1 MAAYDKT
8 LERVA
13 TAIKN
18 GNCGRA
24 LQEMKVYLTAWPE
37 QHTQERLDALADE
50 YQQIEERWQ
59 HGEADDEREAT
70 YLKLLQRM
78 YILFANV
85 LHYHRMKASPYQQ
98 SLFTRVRQ
106 ARSDWSLTAIRQEME
121 SFVSD
126 VAMLQL
132 EPEHTREKKSETIYK
147 THQQQLNQLF
157 EYVMTSR
164 QWTDSV
170 GRLFTDIMT
179 SPTIDSND
187 QQLIISAVTLS
198 QMNQFDM
205 AKFRMLT
212 DVYRQS
218 QDEAVRQRALTG
230 WVLSIDQDM
239 MLVYPEQYDIIR
251 QLTQNEE
258 VCKELTE
265 LQMQLIYCLN
275 AERDTRTINT
285 EIMPDIIKGNNLKLS
300 HLGLVE
306 QEEDPLEDILHPEAE
321 DERMEKLEAT
331 FQRMMDMQKQGAD
344 IYFGGFSQMK
354 RFPFFYDISNWL
366 SPFYLQHPD
375 IQQYV
380 AKMEGNRLVQRV
392 MTNNMFCNSDKYS
405 FVMAF
410 DQVLNQL
417 PESMRQMVKRGEA
430 MMGDVDLDG
439 DEIHGKTF
447 MRRAYLMDLYRFFRL
462 FSHRSEL
469 RDPFNTEV
477 KAPCEFFSNRLF
489 KDTPLERYKPDVVR
503 MMRKNH
509 YTALADRVLDSFPEN
524 MKDLEYYLWRKE
536 YSKALTLDP
545 NNEYALAGTARI
557 FFKTNKFDE
566 AAKLYDQLMQQH
578 PEKSRYMLNKA
589 VCMVNTEDYD
599 GALKLLY
606 QLDYEEPDNLFAT
619 RALAWALTCCG
630 KLEQAEGAYQKVMAQ
645 EQPTADDYHNYG
657 CYLWL
662 LKHVDDAAKCFK
674 KYAELNEM
682 GDAPLFLFEA
692 DWLRKRGITDI
703 DINMMETLVY
713 KL

>member
-13 TAIKN
+13 TAIKS

-24 LQEMKVYLTAWPE
+24 LQEMGVYLTAWPE
-37 QHTQERLDALADE
+37 QHTQERLDVLADE
-50 YQQIEERWQ
+50 YQQLQKRWQ
-59 HGEADDEREAT
+59 HGETDDEREAT
-70 YLKLLQRM
+70 YMKLLQRM
-78 YILFANV
+78 YVLFANV

-106 ARSDWSLTAIRQEME
+106 TRSDWSLTSIRQEME
-121 SFVSD
+121 GFVSD

-132 EPEHTREKKSETIYK
+132 EPEHTRQKKSEQIYK
-147 THQQQLNQLF
+147 THQQQINQLF

-164 QWTDSV
+164 QWTDGV
-170 GRLFTDIMT
+170 GRLFTDMMT
-179 SPTIDSND
+179 SPTIDTND

-198 QMNQFDM
+198 LMNQFDM

-230 WVLSIDQDM
+230 WVLSIDQSM
-239 MLVYPEQYDIIR
+239 MQVYPEQYDIVR
-251 QLTQNEE
+251 QLTQDEE

-265 LQMQLIYCLN
+265 LQIQLIYCLN

-285 EIMPDIIKGNNLKLS
+285 EIMPDLIKGNNLKLN

-306 QEEDPLEDILHPEAE
+306 QEEDPLENILHPEAE

-331 FQRMMDMQKQGAD
+331 FQRMTDMQKQGAD
-344 IYFGGFSQMK
+344 IFFGGFSQMK

-380 AKMEGNRLVQRV
+380 AKMEGNRLVQRI

-410 DQVLNQL
+410 DQVLSQL
-417 PESMRQMVKRGEA
+417 PEGMRQMVKRGEA
-430 MMGDVDLDG
+430 MMEGIEVDG

-469 RDPFNTEV
+469 RDPFNTEDTS
-477 KAPCEFFSNRLF
+477 CEFFSSRLF
-489 KDTPLERYKPDVVR
+489 KGTPLEHYKRDVVR

-509 YTALADRVLDSFPEN
+509 YTALADRVMDSFPED
-524 MKDLEYYLWRKE
+524 MKDIEYYLWRKDY
-536 YSKALTLDP
+536 YSAFDLD
-545 NNEYALAGTARI
+545 NDNEYALTGLARQH
-557 FFKTNKFDE
+557 FERGRYKN
-566 AAKLYDQLMQQH
+566 AAQLYDKLIQQH
-578 PEKSRYMLNKA
+578 PQKSRYMLNKA
-589 VCMVNTEDYD
+589 VCLVNLEEYED
-599 GALKLLY
+599 ALKLLY

-630 KLEQAEGAYQKVMAQ
+630 KLEQAESVYQKLMAQ

-662 LKHVDDAAKCFK
+662 LGRVDDAAKCFK
-674 KYAELNEM
+674 KYADLNET
-682 GDAPLFLFEA
+682 GDAPLLLFEA

-703 DINMMETLVY
+703 DINMMDALVY
-713 KL
+713 GL